1 MRGRLALRGP
11 LVGACLAAAAALLAA
26 LPAVGEAPTVEVRL
40 QPERFGV
47 EDLARLTVTVVGG
60 DGRLAAPELGPLA
73 NLQVVSG
80 PSTENHFSWVNGVAT
95 SSVRFIY
102 LLQPAEVGP
111 ASVGAVTVRVG
122 DMTVVSKPIA
132 AEVVAGSLAPP
143 RRGRQVPPAA
153 RDPFAD
159 LFDPFGESFG
169 RREITEAS
177 LTLRQLVN
185 GREVVVGEPLVATV
199 VLDTTVTGI
208 EGFEWVTPP
217 AYPGW
222 WAQRVDLPEQIS
234 PEVVEREGTRV
245 HRYVVAR
252 HVLVPLKAGVVEIP
266 AAKARVGIRAR
277 SVFAPLQVA
286 ERGSA
291 ALGVT
296 VRDRPPAPAG
306 FAGAVGDLRYRSS
319 VEPSRVAFGESAVV
333 SVELEGRGNLPL
345 VETPPVWPT
354 CAECETY
361 PPEEESAFE
370 VKGSGI
376 QGRRVWRTTLVP
388 RRFGDLELGPVTLAV
403 FDPASGT
410 YRSQVLGPLKLEV
423 TPPVPTPTAV
433 VVAGG
438 PPAGPPPD
446 EGPPSPPGAAT
457 TARPPW
463 LWLVVGLVTG
473 SVAGVLLTWVA
484 ARRRGDAVPRR
495 RGRQSPAER
504 ARELQ
509 ATLETWWHGARDG
522 DGVDELRADMEAL
535 RRDLETVRFAP
546 GRADHS
552 ETIADLEERLRS
564 LMRRA

>member
-1 MRGRLALRGP
+1 VSGRAAPRGSLLAGVALA
-11 LVGACLAAAAALLAA
+11 VAALAAIPSAGQE
-26 LPAVGEAPTVEVRL
+26 PSVDVRL

-47 EDLARLTVTVVGG
+47 EDLARLSVTVVGG
-60 DGRLAAPELGPLA
+60 DGRVAAPELGPLS
-73 NLQVVSG
+73 NLEVVSG

-95 SSVRFIY
+95 SSVRFTY

-111 ASVGAVTVRVG
+111 ASVGAVTVRIG
-122 DMTVVSKPIA
+122 DTTVVSKPIST
-132 AEVVAGSLAPP
+132 EVVAGSLAPP
-143 RRGRQVPPAA
+143 RRGRQVPPMA

-169 RREITEAS
+169 RREVTEAS
-177 LTLRQLVN
+177 LTLRQLVS
-185 GREVVVGEPLVATV
+185 GREVAVGEPIVATV

-234 PEVVEREGTRV
+234 PEVVERDGTRM

-252 HVLVPLKAGVVEIP
+252 HVLVPLKTGAVEIP
-266 AAKARVGIRAR
+266 AVKARVGIRAR
-277 SVFAPLQVA
+277 SVFAPLQVV

-291 ALGVT
+291 ETRVT
-296 VRDRPPAPAG
+296 VRDRPSAPPG
-306 FAGAVGDLRYRSS
+306 FAGAVGDLRYSAS
-319 VEPSRVAFGESAVV
+319 VDPGRIAFGESAVV
-333 SVELEGRGNLPL
+333 SIELEGRGNLPL
-345 VETPPVWPT
+345 VEPPPVWPT
-354 CAECETY
+354 CADCETY

-376 QGRRVWRTTLVP
+376 QGRRLWRTTLVP
-388 RRFGDLELGPVTLAV
+388 RTWGSLDLGTVTLAV
-403 FDPASGT
+403 FDPSSGS

-423 TPPVPTPTAV
+423 SAPEPTPTPV
-433 VVAGG
+433 VVAGAA
-438 PPAGPPPD
+438 PAEPL
-446 EGPPSPPGAAT
+446 PGERTGTLPEAGGA
-457 TARPPW
+457 ARPPW
-463 LWLVVGLVTG
+463 LWLVVGLAAG
-473 SVAGVLLTWVA
+473 SVAGILLTFMVV
-484 ARRRGDAVPRR
+484 RRRGAAVPRR
-495 RGRQSPAER
+495 RGRQRPAER

-509 ATLETWWHGARDG
+509 AALESWWHTRRDNG
-522 DGVDELRADMEAL
+522 STDELKADMEAL